1 MCTGAE
7 IGLILTAVGGTTS
20 AVNTGISNRRRDR
33 TAAEGIRQQG
43 ETQAE
48 ANRRVNERVADIA
61 QSTPEAE
68 RTASLEGFLD
78 TLRSSSKTTGGDVDP
93 LALGGS
99 RFAERVGS
107 GEAETRRRGVET
119 SDILSRI
126 DSPLRQRTREAGRV
140 GDTALELD
148 ELGRQSQAQSFIN
161 QLRVASKRPNVLV
174 EALAQTAKGAGS
186 ILALRAPGVPKVPGR
201 DQDLLKLFSSGTLI
215 DAPMTPF
222 TPGLS

>member
-7 IGLILTAVGGTTS
+7 LGLLLTVVGGGTS
-20 AVNTGISNRRRDR
+20 AVNTGISNRRRGR
-33 TAAEGIRQQG
+33 AAAEGIREQG

-48 ANRRVNERVADIA
+48 ANSRVNERVADIA
-61 QSTPEAE
+61 RSNPEEE
-68 RTASLEGFLD
+68 RTASLEGFLN
-78 TLRSSSKTTGGDVDP
+78 TLRDASNTTGGDADP

-119 SDILSRI
+119 SDTLSRI
-126 DSPLRQRTREAGRV
+126 DAPLRQRTREAGRV

-161 QLRVASKRPNVLV
+161 QLRVASKRPNALV
-174 EALAQTAKGAGS
+174 EALASAAKGAGS
-186 ILALRAPGVPKVPGR
+186 VISLGAGGGE
-201 DQDLLKLFSSGTLI
+201 DLLKLFKGGSLI
-215 DAPMTPF
+215 DAPTTANPF
-222 TPGLS
+222 TGALS